1 MLMYKYKALEKTKL
15 NFFVR
20 RYLFITLAIIIVIIG
35 ILCLPWQQTIKGVGT
50 LTALNPNERNY
61 KVVSTLDGFM
71 EALYV
76 KENQFVKKGDKLFTL
91 RDLDENYQYKLLNI
105 EQEYSNRLRNEQS
118 RHMNLNNNLNQEKKN
133 IKIKKEVYDTKIS
146 QLKNRLK
153 ALKEQKKALKNQFEI
168 EEIQLH
174 RVERLFY
181 EGIESKRTLELKKFN
196 TLQIKAKVEK
206 VVVDIENIYNDL
218 IITRKE
224 KAHFINESERALN
237 NIQNKILTVENSVNK
252 LKQDTDKNS
261 IKISRYRS
269 RDIVAKSDGYVMR
282 IYQSDSNRLMKKG
295 DEILYF
301 APKVS
306 ERTILLKVPIFNM
319 PLMKEGLRVRIMF
332 YGWPTFHISGWPEI
346 SHGTYEGIVKSI
358 EHTSHIKGFYYA
370 LVVEDSTQPWPDKKL
385 LRIGTESTLW
395 VRLKKVT
402 IWYELWRLFAAQP
415 PKMHHI
421 YEEEL

>member
-1 MLMYKYKALEKTKL
+1 MYNYKALEKTKL

-20 RYLFITLAIIIVIIG
+20 RYIFITLAIIMVTIAM
-35 ILCLPWQQTIKGVGT
+35 LWLPWQQTIKGVGT

-61 KVVSTLDGFM
+61 KIVSTIDGFM

-105 EQEYSNRLRNEQS
+105 EQEYTNRLANEKD
-118 RHMNLNNNLNQEKKN
+118 RHTNLNDNLNQEKKN
-133 IKIKKEVYDTKIS
+133 IKIKKEVYDTKIT
-146 QLKNRLK
+146 QFKNRLN
-153 ALKEQKKALKNQFEI
+153 ALKQQKKALSNQFKI
-168 EEIQLH
+168 EKIQLS
-174 RVERLFY
+174 RVERLFDD
-181 EGIESKRTLELKKFN
+181 GIESKRTLELKKFN

-206 VVVDIENIYNDL
+206 IIVDIQNIYNDL
-218 IITRKE
+218 IITKKE
-224 KAHFINESERALN
+224 KEHFINKSELTVN
-237 NIQNKILTVENSVNK
+237 NLHNKILTTKNSINK
-252 LKQDTDKNS
+252 LKQDNDKNS
-261 IKISRYRS
+261 IKISRYQS

-282 IYQSDSNRLMKKG
+282 IYQSDSNRLIKKG
-295 DEILYF
+295 NEILYF

-370 LVVEDSTQPWPDKKL
+370 LVVEDPTQPWPDKKF

-395 VRLKKVT
+395 VRLEKVT
-402 IWYELWRLFAAQP
+402 IGYELWRLFAAQP
-415 PKMHHI
+415 PKMHYI